1 MVKGLTTRKKIWH
14 EAFFPNLAHVW
25 VERDQLKQPN
35 EFMKKISVLI
45 SCWLAVVWILGSASA
60 LATDGSPVWTNLFN
74 GTGNSDDGIAALA
87 VDASGNVCVTGFSVG
102 SGSYYDYVTIKYLST
117 GAPLWTNRFSS
128 VGAYDDEPEALA
140 VDGSG
145 NVYVTGTA
153 FIGSDFSYATIK
165 YSAAG
170 VALWTNYFNNAS
182 ALGLAVD
189 GNGNAYVTG
198 YAHSGGDWAT
208 IKYSNAGVA
217 LWTNRFNGPGNGND
231 EPRAIAL
238 DASNNVY
245 VTGYATGSG
254 GVYDYATIKYSTDGV
269 ALWTNFFHGTGNQ
282 NDEATALAVDG
293 GGNVY
298 VTGYSTR
305 AGSFS
310 WDYATIKYSAAGAAL
325 WTNLFNGTGN
335 GDDSPTALAVD
346 ASGNVYVTGDSIGSG
361 SGYDYATIKY
371 SSTGLPLW
379 TNRFNGTANG
389 NDFARALAVDASGNV
404 FVTGNLV
411 GSGFVSDVATI
422 KYSTT
427 GATLWTNIFNG
438 AANNDDAAYC
448 IVVDAV
454 GNAYVAGG
462 SYGLGTDYDF
472 LTIKYS
478 GPAVVD
484 STPLRFVT
492 TKDSLGF
499 TNGQFVLTL
508 TGPANSNAVISAC
521 SDLQSWNPLTTN
533 QLSGG
538 ILQFTDATAT
548 NYSRRYYRARLQ

>member
-1 MVKGLTTRKKIWH
+1 MANQQMKT
-14 EAFFPNLAHVW
+14 N
-25 VERDQLKQPN
+25 
-35 EFMKKISVLI
+35 FMKLFPIILI
-45 SCWLAVVWILGSASA
+45 ATVSLAFLLPCINAGAA
-60 LATDGSPVWTNLFN
+60 DGSPVWTNLFN
-74 GTGNSDDGIAALA
+74 GTGNGDDSVSALA
-87 VDASGNVCVTGFSVG
+87 VDASGNVCVIGPSVG
-102 SGSYYDYVTIKYLST
+102 SGSGPDYVTIKYLST

-128 VGAYDDEPEALA
+128 VGANDDEPAALA

-145 NVYVTGTA
+145 NVYVTGSA
-153 FIGSDFSYATIK
+153 FIASDFSYATIK

-170 VALWTNYFNNAS
+170 VAIWTNYFNNAS
-182 ALGLAVD
+182 AFGLAVD

-208 IKYSNAGVA
+208 IKYSTAGVA
-217 LWTNRFNGPGNGND
+217 IWTNRFNGPGNGND

-269 ALWTNFFHGTGNQ
+269 ALWTNYFHGTGNQ

-305 AGSFS
+305 AGSF
-310 WDYATIKYSAAGAAL
+310 WRDYATIKYSAAGAAL

-335 GDDSPTALAVD
+335 NDDIPSALEVD

-371 SSTGLPLW
+371 STTGVPLW
-379 TNRFNGTANG
+379 TNHFNCTGNG

-404 FVTGNLV
+404 FVTGNSV

-427 GATLWTNIFNG
+427 GASLWTNIFNG
-438 AANNDDAAYC
+438 AANNDDAAFR

-454 GNAYVAGG
+454 GNVYVAGY
-462 SYGLGTDYDF
+462 SYGLTGYDF

-478 GPAVVD
+478 GQAVVD
-484 STPLRFVT
+484 STPLKFVT
-492 TKDSLGF
+492 TNRGFGF
-499 TNGQFVLTL
+499 TNNQFVLTL
-508 TGPANSNAVISAC
+508 TGPTDSNAVISA
-521 SDLQSWNPLTTN
+521 SSNLQSWVPLTTN

-538 ILQFTDATAT
+538 TFQFTDAAST
-548 NYSRRYYRARLQ
+548 NLLHRFYRATLQ